1 MTATR
6 PAGAVPGSLSVAAL
20 LYPDFDTEFAT
31 TRRFLERYP
40 AGKDDW
46 RPHQS
51 SRPLRALANHVAD
64 LTGRGTLILE
74 TDGQD
79 IAARQPKPE
88 VGTGAELVAVLDANV
103 ARFRTVLEGVD
114 FAALERP
121 WTLRMGPKI
130 IVQLPKRLLLRTML
144 MSHLVH
150 HRAQLGVYYRLLG
163 IPVPGAYGPSADE
176 GLAL

>member
-6 PAGAVPGSLSVAAL
+6 PAAVPGSLSVAAL
-20 LYPDFDTEFAT
+20 LYPDFDNEFAT

-51 SRPLRALANHVAD
+51 SRPLRTLANHIAD

-74 TDGQD
+74 TDEQD
-79 IAARQPKPE
+79 IATRQPRPE
-88 VGTGAELVAVLDANV
+88 VGTAAELVAVLDTNV
-103 ARFRTVLEGVD
+103 ARFRTVLAGVD

-121 WTLRMGPKI
+121 WTLRMGPKV

-150 HRAQLGVYYRLLG
+150 HRAQLGVYYRLLSL
-163 IPVPGAYGPSADE
+163 PVPGAYGPSADE
-176 GLAL
+176 GLTP

>member
-1 MTATR
+1 MTATQ
-6 PAGAVPGSLSVAAL
+6 PAGAVPASLPLTQL
-20 LYPDFDTEFAT
+20 LYADFDAEFAT

-46 RPHQS
+46 RPHPS
-51 SRPLRALANHVAD
+51 SRPLRTLANHVAD

-74 TDGQD
+74 TDERD
-79 IAARQPKPE
+79 AAAVAPRPE
-88 VGTGAELVAVLDANV
+88 VGTAAELVALLDANV
-103 ARFRTVLEGVD
+103 ARFRTVLAGTD

-121 WTLRMGPKI
+121 WTLRMGPRI
-130 IVQLPKRLLLRTML
+130 IVQEKKRLLLRTML

-163 IPVPGAYGPSADE
+163 LPVPGAYGPSADE
-176 GLAL
+176 PLKP